1 MLNIVGLYGEY
12 AYFPRKKHGLYGGY
26 AYFPRKKHGQYG
38 GYAYFPRKKHGQ
50 YGAGREAW
58 QARRLPG
65 GRPGRLEGGQMQEKA
80 VKREVE

>member
-50 YGAGREAW
+50 YGGYAYFTSLNKNTLRSDPPYFVNKIN
-58 QARRLPG
+58 LIKNP
-65 GRPGRLEGGQMQEKA
+65 
-80 VKREVE
+80 